1 MFVAIHTAVNWGPH
15 GIWLY
20 NCSDDTNSTTCDYA
34 AQITWKV
41 TNIMMKHY
49 HDKRLLGRLDG
60 RMIPLILESP
70 LINRLG
76 LNKETS
82 RNLLQTSKNLE
93 LGLGI
98 SQVPIIIMVTIS
110 FIIINHIS
118 YKLCPPSFCYNYIC
132 CLPLPLY
139 KNC

>member
-1 MFVAIHTAVNWGPH
+1 M
-15 GIWLY
+15 
-20 NCSDDTNSTTCDYA
+20 CDYA
-34 AQITWKV
+34 TQITWKV

-49 HDKRLLGRLDG
+49 HDKRLLSRLDG
-60 RMIPLILESP
+60 RMTPLILESS

-98 SQVPIIIMVTIS
+98 SQGPIVIMVTIS
-110 FIIINHIS
+110 FIIINRIHIS
-118 YKLCPPSFCYNYIC
+118 CV
-132 CLPLPLY
+132 PLPFVTIIFFVYHCLY
-139 KNC
+139 TKIVKTKQTQSRLFLQM